1 MSINA
6 KKIYRLTGLSTDVKP
21 IFDDIATG
29 STFEETD
36 TGVVFV
42 YNTDLG
48 QWISTKATI
57 EPASITSH
65 RCGINTKKI
74 YHLTGLSTDTKPVPV
89 DIATGSTYI
98 ENDTGT
104 VFVYNRSINDW
115 VSATKVPEPVVPVE
129 PVTPAPVTPDEEP
142 DDESDKPVTDRA
154 VYAPCIGIL
163 SIDLTS
169 SSGLVDTYT
178 IKYTN
183 GSSTTFNVTNGTPVT
198 PYVISVTAEDETLIF
213 VQSIPNS

>member
-1 MSINA
+1 
-6 KKIYRLTGLSTDVKP
+6 
-21 IFDDIATG
+21 
-29 STFEETD
+29 
-36 TGVVFV
+36 
-42 YNTDLG
+42 
-48 QWISTKATI
+48 
-57 EPASITSH
+57 
-65 RCGINTKKI
+65 
-74 YHLTGLSTDTKPVPV
+74 
-89 DIATGSTYI
+89 
-98 ENDTGT
+98 
-104 VFVYNRSINDW
+104 
-115 VSATKVPEPVVPVE
+115 VPVE
-129 PVTPAPVTPDEEP
+129 PVTPIPVTPDE
-142 DDESDKPVTDRA
+142 ESDKPVTDRA